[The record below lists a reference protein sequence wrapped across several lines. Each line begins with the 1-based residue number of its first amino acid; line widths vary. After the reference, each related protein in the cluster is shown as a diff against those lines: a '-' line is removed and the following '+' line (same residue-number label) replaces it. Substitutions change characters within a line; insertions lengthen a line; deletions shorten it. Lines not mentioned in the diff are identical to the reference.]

1 MTFKAFISIIFAA
14 IILGATAP
22 LAAAQDKINTDGL
35 LKRCGGYFG
44 LCGYISES
52 DWKNKRI
59 ETEVL
64 PKIYEALGDYN
75 EGLAPVR
82 VKGRWGFMDR
92 NGELAPDPWLSN
104 VKWARQYYEYGLG
117 LRDAPPKLIPW
128 E

>member
-22 LAAAQDKINTDGL
+22 LAAAQDKKDTDGL

-44 LCGYISES
+44 LCGYISEA
-52 DWKNKRI
+52 DWKHKRI

-92 NGELAPDPWLSN
+92 NGELDPDPWRSN
-104 VKWARQYYEYGLG
+104 VKWARQYYEYDLG